1 MRNAKLCA
9 KILNVLGRI
18 WAKKGVFSSIM
29 CRPRSDSASLTL
41 AGLRSVGDYSRPSG
55 GGDGG
60 GSKQKFQLKKIISCC
75 YDLQAQVQKFLLPLK
90 GFAVVPPSYPP
101 TTIIIH
107 NNLVLWDSRQ
117 GYLLCSAFHGCCPK
131 RALRRQV

>member
-1 MRNAKLCA
+1 MKSKPLLLSSSLSLCLFFLFFFLDLLGAK
-9 KILNVLGRI
+9 N
-18 WAKKGVFSSIM
+18 FQEES
-29 CRPRSDSASLTL
+29 PSDEE
-41 AGLRSVGDYSRPSG
+41 G
-55 GGDGG
+55 GGDGD

-117 GYLLCSAFHGCCPK
+117 GYLLCSAFHGCPK